1 MTAPINLD
9 GTTSRAVN
17 LLMAEAAH
25 ELAIIRFCRG
35 VDDVNERLA
44 ALDADIAK
52 MEALHG

>member
-25 ELAIIRFCRG
+25 ELANIRFCRG
-35 VDDVNERLA
+35 VDDVNARLEA
-44 ALDADIAK
+44 VDALLTKA
-52 MEALHG
+52 EANR

>member
-25 ELAIIRFCRG
+25 ELAIIRFSRG
-35 VDDVNERLA
+35 VDDVNQRLA
-44 ALDADIAK
+44 RLDDTFGK
-52 MEALHG
+52 MEAAR